1 MEHHAEARPP
11 RALRLNRRTF
21 GPRQLLV
28 MAIVNQPGVTWDRV
42 AAMDR
47 VHAAVADGADI
58 VDVGGAPTR
67 PGDDVDVP
75 EEIRRTVPFV
85 AAIREAYPDLVISV
99 DTWRHEVGREACAA
113 GAGLRNDSG
122 GGWDT
127 GLVEVAAEFGAGVVC
142 SHALA
147 ARAVA
152 AGVEEERIL
161 IDPARDFGQNT
172 WHSPEMTRRLGELVA
187 TGWPV
192 LVSLPNQDLAGETLD
207 VMVDERLAG
216 TLGTTAV
223 SAWLGARVFR
233 AHHVRQ
239 TRHVLS
245 MVSAIRGDTPPAG
258 AVRGLALA
266 GRARLGRDFWFY
278 FSGQA
283 VSQLGGSFTTFALPL
298 LVFKLTHSA
307 TNLALT
313 TAAEFVPYVLFGLL
327 LGAVVDRFDRKRLM
341 LGSAIVQA
349 LVIAVIPVLAIAGL
363 LRVTDIYAVTFVQ
376 STLGIIFNCGE
387 FAAIPS
393 LVGEQELVTA
403 NARIM
408 ATNNAGQILGPGLAG
423 ALVAFVPVAD
433 LLFVDA
439 GSFLVSAGCLALI
452 RRSFNA
458 ATPGSRP
465 AGSAIRALLA
475 DVREGLAYVW
485 SNPVL
490 RSISI
495 MMALINCVASTGD
508 SQLVLFARRALQATN
523 SEIGFLYAAGA
534 IGIVAVSFVAG
545 PIRQRVSF
553 AVTALGAL
561 VLAGLTMTAM
571 ALAGSYAAALV
582 LWAASSGFGMLFNIN
597 TIALR
602 QAIVPPRLYGRV
614 VSVAQ
619 VLAWSAIPLGSL
631 AGAAAIN
638 LSGSVTGVYA
648 VIGGLTAAIALAFA
662 FSPVAHG
669 DRYLAEAA
677 ERRAGSADAGP
688 SPGFGGAGPSPGSGA
703 ARPGIPESQA

>member
-1 MEHHAEARPP
+1 MGSE
-11 RALRLNRRTF
+11 RRTHK
-21 GPRQLLV
+21 
-28 MAIVNQPGVTWDRV
+28 A
-42 AAMDR
+42 
-47 VHAAVADGADI
+47 
-58 VDVGGAPTR
+58 
-67 PGDDVDVP
+67 
-75 EEIRRTVPFV
+75 
-85 AAIREAYPDLVISV
+85 
-99 DTWRHEVGREACAA
+99 
-113 GAGLRNDSG
+113 
-122 GGWDT
+122 
-127 GLVEVAAEFGAGVVC
+127 
-142 SHALA
+142 
-147 ARAVA
+147 
-152 AGVEEERIL
+152 
-161 IDPARDFGQNT
+161 
-172 WHSPEMTRRLGELVA
+172 
-187 TGWPV
+187 
-192 LVSLPNQDLAGETLD
+192 
-207 VMVDERLAG
+207 
-216 TLGTTAV
+216 
-223 SAWLGARVFR
+223 
-233 AHHVRQ
+233 
-239 TRHVLS
+239 
-245 MVSAIRGDTPPAG
+245 PAG
-258 AVRGLALA
+258 

-278 FSGQA
+278 FGGQA

-313 TAAEFVPYVLFGLL
+313 TAAEFVPYLLFGLL

-341 LGSAIVQA
+341 LGSDIAQA
-349 LVIAVIPVLAIAGL
+349 LVIAVIPVLAIGGL
-363 LRVTDIYAVTFVQ
+363 LRVADIYAVTFVQ

-439 GSFLVSAGCLALI
+439 GSFLVSSGCLALI
-452 RRSFNA
+452 RCSFNA
-458 ATPGSRP
+458 ATPAGRP

-495 MMALINCVASTGD
+495 MMALINFVATTAN
-508 SQLVLFARRALQATN
+508 SQLVLFARRALHATN

-534 IGIVAVSFVAG
+534 AGIVAVSLVAG

-553 AVTALGAL
+553 AVAALGAL

-582 LWAASSGFGMLFNIN
+582 LWAASSGFGMLLNIN
-597 TIALR
+597 TVALR
-602 QAIVPPRLYGRV
+602 QAIVPPQLYGRV

-677 ERRAGSADAGP
+677 DRRAGSA
-688 SPGFGGAGPSPGSGA
+688 GAGHPPGSGA
-703 ARPGIPESQA
+703 AGREGAPHGPEFPGTRPAGRSADAGRGADGSKQVP

>member
-1 MEHHAEARPP
+1 MGNE
-11 RALRLNRRTF
+11 RRT
-21 GPRQLLV
+21 
-28 MAIVNQPGVTWDRV
+28 
-42 AAMDR
+42 
-47 VHAAVADGADI
+47 
-58 VDVGGAPTR
+58 
-67 PGDDVDVP
+67 
-75 EEIRRTVPFV
+75 
-85 AAIREAYPDLVISV
+85 
-99 DTWRHEVGREACAA
+99 
-113 GAGLRNDSG
+113 
-122 GGWDT
+122 
-127 GLVEVAAEFGAGVVC
+127 
-142 SHALA
+142 
-147 ARAVA
+147 
-152 AGVEEERIL
+152 
-161 IDPARDFGQNT
+161 QN
-172 WHSPEMTRRLGELVA
+172 A
-187 TGWPV
+187 
-192 LVSLPNQDLAGETLD
+192 
-207 VMVDERLAG
+207 
-216 TLGTTAV
+216 
-223 SAWLGARVFR
+223 
-233 AHHVRQ
+233 
-239 TRHVLS
+239 
-245 MVSAIRGDTPPAG
+245 PAG
-258 AVRGLALA
+258 

-298 LVFKLTHSA
+298 LVFKLTGSA

-313 TAAEFVPYVLFGLL
+313 TAAEFVPYLLFGLL

-341 LGSAIVQA
+341 LGSDIAQA
-349 LVIAVIPVLAIAGL
+349 LVIAVIPVLAIGGL
-363 LRVTDIYAVTFVQ
+363 LRVEDIYAVTFVQ

-393 LVGEQELVTA
+393 LVGERELVTA

-408 ATNNAGQILGPGLAG
+408 ATNNVGQILGPALAG

-439 GSFLVSAGCLALI
+439 GSFLVSSGCLALI
-452 RRSFNA
+452 RCSFNA
-458 ATPGSRP
+458 TAPAGRP

-495 MMALINCVASTGD
+495 MMALINFVATTAN
-508 SQLVLFARRALQATN
+508 SQLVLFARRALDATN
-523 SEIGFLYAAGA
+523 PEIGFLYAAGA
-534 IGIVAVSFVAG
+534 VGIVAVSLVAG
-545 PIRQRVSF
+545 PIRQRLSF

-561 VLAGLTMTAM
+561 VLAGLTTTVM

-602 QAIVPPRLYGRV
+602 QAIVPPQLYGRV

-648 VIGGLTAAIALAFA
+648 VTGGLTAAIALAFA

-677 ERRAGSADAGP
+677 ERRRAGSAAGP
-688 SPGFGGAGPSPGSGA
+688 VSRNAS
-703 ARPGIPESQA
+703 

>member
-1 MEHHAEARPP
+1 MGSE
-11 RALRLNRRTF
+11 RRT
-21 GPRQLLV
+21 Q
-28 MAIVNQPGVTWDRV
+28 
-42 AAMDR
+42 
-47 VHAAVADGADI
+47 
-58 VDVGGAPTR
+58 
-67 PGDDVDVP
+67 
-75 EEIRRTVPFV
+75 
-85 AAIREAYPDLVISV
+85 EA
-99 DTWRHEVGREACAA
+99 
-113 GAGLRNDSG
+113 
-122 GGWDT
+122 
-127 GLVEVAAEFGAGVVC
+127 
-142 SHALA
+142 
-147 ARAVA
+147 
-152 AGVEEERIL
+152 
-161 IDPARDFGQNT
+161 
-172 WHSPEMTRRLGELVA
+172 
-187 TGWPV
+187 
-192 LVSLPNQDLAGETLD
+192 
-207 VMVDERLAG
+207 
-216 TLGTTAV
+216 
-223 SAWLGARVFR
+223 
-233 AHHVRQ
+233 
-239 TRHVLS
+239 
-245 MVSAIRGDTPPAG
+245 PAG
-258 AVRGLALA
+258 

-313 TAAEFVPYVLFGLL
+313 TAAEFVPYLLFGLL

-341 LGSAIVQA
+341 LGSDIAQA
-349 LVIAVIPVLAIAGL
+349 LVIAVIPVLAIGGL
-363 LRVTDIYAVTFVQ
+363 LRVADIYAVTFVQ
-376 STLGIIFNCGE
+376 STLGIIFDCGE

-408 ATNNAGQILGPGLAG
+408 ATNNAGQILGPALAG
-423 ALVAFVPVAD
+423 ALVAFVPVAG

-439 GSFLVSAGCLALI
+439 GSFLVSSGCLALI
-452 RRSFNA
+452 RCSFNA
-458 ATPGSRP
+458 ATPARRP

-495 MMALINCVASTGD
+495 MMALINLVATTAN
-508 SQLVLFARRALQATN
+508 SQLVLFARRALHATN

-534 IGIVAVSFVAG
+534 AGIVAVSLVAG
-545 PIRQRVSF
+545 PIRQRASF

-582 LWAASSGFGMLFNIN
+582 LWAASSGFGMLLNIN
-597 TIALR
+597 TVALR
-602 QAIVPPRLYGRV
+602 QAIVPPQLYGRV

-648 VIGGLTAAIALAFA
+648 VIGGLTATIALTFA

-677 ERRAGSADAGP
+677 GRRAGSA
-688 SPGFGGAGPSPGSGA
+688 GAGHPPGSGA
-703 ARPGIPESQA
+703 AEREGAGHGPGSPGTGPAGGPDDAGQGADGSTEVR

>member
-1 MEHHAEARPP
+1 MGNE
-11 RALRLNRRTF
+11 RRT
-21 GPRQLLV
+21 RK
-28 MAIVNQPGVTWDRV
+28 A
-42 AAMDR
+42 
-47 VHAAVADGADI
+47 
-58 VDVGGAPTR
+58 
-67 PGDDVDVP
+67 
-75 EEIRRTVPFV
+75 
-85 AAIREAYPDLVISV
+85 
-99 DTWRHEVGREACAA
+99 
-113 GAGLRNDSG
+113 
-122 GGWDT
+122 
-127 GLVEVAAEFGAGVVC
+127 
-142 SHALA
+142 
-147 ARAVA
+147 
-152 AGVEEERIL
+152 
-161 IDPARDFGQNT
+161 
-172 WHSPEMTRRLGELVA
+172 
-187 TGWPV
+187 
-192 LVSLPNQDLAGETLD
+192 
-207 VMVDERLAG
+207 
-216 TLGTTAV
+216 
-223 SAWLGARVFR
+223 
-233 AHHVRQ
+233 
-239 TRHVLS
+239 
-245 MVSAIRGDTPPAG
+245 PAG
-258 AVRGLALA
+258 

-313 TAAEFVPYVLFGLL
+313 TVAEFVPYLLFGLL

-341 LGSAIVQA
+341 LGSDIAQA
-349 LVIAVIPVLAIAGL
+349 LVIAVIPVLAIGGS
-363 LRVTDIYAVTFVQ
+363 LRVADIYAVTFVQ

-439 GSFLVSAGCLALI
+439 GSFLVSSGCLALI

-458 ATPGSRP
+458 ATPARRP

-495 MMALINCVASTGD
+495 MMALINLVATTAD
-508 SQLVLFARRALQATN
+508 SQLVLFARRALHATN

-534 IGIVAVSFVAG
+534 AGIVAVSLVAG
-545 PIRQRVSF
+545 PIRRRVSF

-582 LWAASSGFGMLFNIN
+582 LWAASSGFGMLLNIN
-597 TIALR
+597 TVALR

-638 LSGSVTGVYA
+638 LSGSVTRRLRRHRRSHRRHRPRLRLQPSRTRGPLPRR
-648 VIGGLTAAIALAFA
+648 GGRAAGRVRGRRAFA
-662 FSPVAHG
+662 WVRG
-669 DRYLAEAA
+669 
-677 ERRAGSADAGP
+677 RRARGRRAWARVPRHRACRGIRRRWPRRGREQRGPLIRALPTSAPQGRP
-688 SPGFGGAGPSPGSGA
+688 SGAHRSGTSRIRCSGGAYGSRSRRHPGSKRRSSLDGRRPRSRLPIP
-703 ARPGIPESQA
+703 ARPLPAGVRSHSRRCS

>member
-1 MEHHAEARPP
+1 MGSE
-11 RALRLNRRTF
+11 RRT
-21 GPRQLLV
+21 QK
-28 MAIVNQPGVTWDRV
+28 
-42 AAMDR
+42 
-47 VHAAVADGADI
+47 
-58 VDVGGAPTR
+58 
-67 PGDDVDVP
+67 
-75 EEIRRTVPFV
+75 
-85 AAIREAYPDLVISV
+85 
-99 DTWRHEVGREACAA
+99 
-113 GAGLRNDSG
+113 
-122 GGWDT
+122 
-127 GLVEVAAEFGAGVVC
+127 
-142 SHALA
+142 
-147 ARAVA
+147 ARA
-152 AGVEEERIL
+152 G
-161 IDPARDFGQNT
+161 
-172 WHSPEMTRRLGELVA
+172 
-187 TGWPV
+187 
-192 LVSLPNQDLAGETLD
+192 
-207 VMVDERLAG
+207 
-216 TLGTTAV
+216 
-223 SAWLGARVFR
+223 
-233 AHHVRQ
+233 
-239 TRHVLS
+239 
-245 MVSAIRGDTPPAG
+245 
-258 AVRGLALA
+258 

-283 VSQLGGSFTTFALPL
+283 VSQMGGSFTTFALPL

-313 TAAEFVPYVLFGLL
+313 TVAEFVPYLLFGLL

-341 LGSAIVQA
+341 LGSDIGQA
-349 LVIAVIPVLAIAGL
+349 LVITVIPVLAIGGL
-363 LRVTDIYAVTFVQ
+363 LRVADIYAVTFVQ

-408 ATNNAGQILGPGLAG
+408 AANNAGQILGPGLAG
-423 ALVAFVPVAD
+423 ALVAFVPVAG

-439 GSFLVSAGCLALI
+439 GSFLVSSGCLALI
-452 RRSFNA
+452 HCSFNA
-458 ATPGSRP
+458 ATPARRP

-485 SNPVL
+485 SNPLL

-495 MMALINCVASTGD
+495 MMALINLVATTAN
-508 SQLVLFARRALQATN
+508 SQLVLFARRALHAAN

-534 IGIVAVSFVAG
+534 AGIVAVSLVAG
-545 PIRQRVSF
+545 PVRQRFSF

-582 LWAASSGFGMLFNIN
+582 LWAASSGFGLLFNIN
-597 TIALR
+597 TGALR

-614 VSVAQ
+614 ASVAQ

-648 VIGGLTAAIALAFA
+648 VIGGLTAAIAIAFA

-677 ERRAGSADAGP
+677 QRQAGSAGAGYSPGPGAAEREGAGHGPGFPGTGPAGGSADAGR
-688 SPGFGGAGPSPGSGA
+688 GADGSKEV
-703 ARPGIPESQA
+703 R

>member
-1 MEHHAEARPP
+1 MLIVVGGSGRAGVHRSFSPA
-11 RALRLNRRTF
+11 ALRATQKSQGRRLAAF
-21 GPRQLLV
+21 SRVLGIVEQLSLSPV
-28 MAIVNQPGVTWDRV
+28 SLGQAAQELQSVRV
-42 AAMDR
+42 SNER
-47 VHAAVADGADI
+47 H
-58 VDVGGAPTR
+58 
-67 PGDDVDVP
+67 
-75 EEIRRTVPFV
+75 IRR
-85 AAIREAYPDLVISV
+85 
-99 DTWRHEVGREACAA
+99 
-113 GAGLRNDSG
+113 
-122 GGWDT
+122 
-127 GLVEVAAEFGAGVVC
+127 
-142 SHALA
+142 
-147 ARAVA
+147 
-152 AGVEEERIL
+152 
-161 IDPARDFGQNT
+161 DPAG
-172 WHSPEMTRRLGELVA
+172 
-187 TGWPV
+187 
-192 LVSLPNQDLAGETLD
+192 
-207 VMVDERLAG
+207 
-216 TLGTTAV
+216 
-223 SAWLGARVFR
+223 
-233 AHHVRQ
+233 
-239 TRHVLS
+239 
-245 MVSAIRGDTPPAG
+245 
-258 AVRGLALA
+258 
-266 GRARLGRDFWFY
+266 GRARLGRDFWLY

-313 TAAEFVPYVLFGLL
+313 TVAEFVPYLLFGLL

-341 LGSAIVQA
+341 LGSDIAQA
-349 LVIAVIPVLAIAGL
+349 LVIAVIPVLAIGGV
-363 LRVTDIYAVTFVQ
+363 LRVADIYAVTFVQ
-376 STLGIIFNCGE
+376 STLGIIFDCGE

-423 ALVAFVPVAD
+423 ALVAFMPVAD

-439 GSFLVSAGCLALI
+439 GSFLVSSGCLALI
-452 RRSFNA
+452 RGSFNA
-458 ATPGSRP
+458 ATPARRP
-465 AGSAIRALLA
+465 ARSPIRALLA

-495 MMALINCVASTGD
+495 MMALINFVATTAD
-508 SQLVLFARRALQATN
+508 SQLVLFARRALHATN

-534 IGIVAVSFVAG
+534 AGIVAVSLVAR

-553 AVTALGAL
+553 AVAALGAL

-582 LWAASSGFGMLFNIN
+582 LWAASSGFGMLLNIN
-597 TIALR
+597 TVALR
-602 QAIVPPRLYGRV
+602 QAITPPQLYGRV

-648 VIGGLTAAIALAFA
+648 VIGGLIAAIALAFA

-677 ERRAGSADAGP
+677 ERRAGSAGCWALGIRLGPVPPGATAPDKGQGFPAPGLPADPPTLGEARTGAKRSADTSVAHLGTERRPAGAQRSGNLQDSQLWRVP
-688 SPGFGGAGPSPGSGA
+688 SVGQPAGLPPHRLPFRKRFGPRRQPHAPDPGDHRFTMASMVNRRAGRMA
-703 ARPGIPESQA
+703 A

>member
-1 MEHHAEARPP
+1 MGNE
-11 RALRLNRRTF
+11 RRT
-21 GPRQLLV
+21 QK
-28 MAIVNQPGVTWDRV
+28 A
-42 AAMDR
+42 
-47 VHAAVADGADI
+47 
-58 VDVGGAPTR
+58 
-67 PGDDVDVP
+67 
-75 EEIRRTVPFV
+75 
-85 AAIREAYPDLVISV
+85 
-99 DTWRHEVGREACAA
+99 
-113 GAGLRNDSG
+113 
-122 GGWDT
+122 
-127 GLVEVAAEFGAGVVC
+127 
-142 SHALA
+142 
-147 ARAVA
+147 
-152 AGVEEERIL
+152 
-161 IDPARDFGQNT
+161 
-172 WHSPEMTRRLGELVA
+172 
-187 TGWPV
+187 
-192 LVSLPNQDLAGETLD
+192 
-207 VMVDERLAG
+207 
-216 TLGTTAV
+216 
-223 SAWLGARVFR
+223 
-233 AHHVRQ
+233 
-239 TRHVLS
+239 
-245 MVSAIRGDTPPAG
+245 PAG
-258 AVRGLALA
+258 

-313 TAAEFVPYVLFGLL
+313 TAAEFVPYLLFGLL

-341 LGSAIVQA
+341 LGSDIAQA
-349 LVIAVIPVLAIAGL
+349 FVIAVIPVLAISGS
-363 LRVTDIYAVTFVQ
+363 LRVADIYAVTFVQ

-393 LVGEQELVTA
+393 LVGERELVTA

-408 ATNNAGQILGPGLAG
+408 ATNNAGQILGPALAG
-423 ALVAFVPVAD
+423 ALVAFVPVAG

-439 GSFLVSAGCLALI
+439 GSFLVSSGCLALI

-458 ATPGSRP
+458 ATPARHR

-495 MMALINCVASTGD
+495 MMALINLVAATAD
-508 SQLVLFARRALQATN
+508 SQLVLFARRALDATN

-534 IGIVAVSFVAG
+534 AGIVTVSLVAG
-545 PIRQRVSF
+545 PIRRRVSF

-582 LWAASSGFGMLFNIN
+582 LWAASSGFGMLLNIN
-597 TIALR
+597 TVALR

-638 LSGSVTGVYA
+638 LSGSVVGVYA
-648 VIGGLTAAIALAFA
+648 VIGGLIAAIALAFA

-677 ERRAGSADAGP
+677 ERRAGSADAGH
-688 SPGFGGAGPSPGSGA
+688 SPGSGA
-703 ARPGIPESQA
+703 AEREGSGHGPGFPGAGPAGGSADAGRGADGSIEVR